1 VKRLVLLAVLAVGF
15 TLTAAPAA
23 TPAGGGDSKGPGCGD
38 ITGAEIGYNGTEGG
52 SATFDFI
59 GFLAKPNCSSLTYSL
74 FVTDTNGDPVTAT
87 PVQDTNCTPP
97 PESGGGCFH
106 VQYVFTSAAKTLCV
120 YATTSRVNHLI
131 DYAPDVA
138 DATCTG
144 PSPSSSVGLNGFG
157 ASGNFG

>member
-1 VKRLVLLAVLAVGF
+1 MKRLVLLAVLAVGF

-38 ITGAEIGYNGTEGG
+38 ITAADLGYNGAAGG

-59 GFLAKPNCSSLTYSL
+59 GFLAKPNCASVTYSL

-87 PVQDTNCTPP
+87 PVQDTNCTPA
-97 PESGGGCFH
+97 SGDGCFH
-106 VQYVFTSAAKTLCV
+106 VQYVFSSAPSTLCI
-120 YATTSRVNHLI
+120 YATTSRANHLI

-138 DATCTG
+138 DASCTG
-144 PSPSSSVGLNGFG
+144 PSPSLSVGLNGGGAQGSFG
-157 ASGNFG
+157 